1 MLDSFQPS
9 ERLRGHVRAILVV
22 DATSDQPKVLLPEA
36 GLIVGF
42 RFGGSAAL
50 AEGPSP
56 RALPTAGVTGLR
68 LTARRIVLSPSG
80 GVVVVLLHPLGA
92 ARLFAVAPHEL
103 FGSIEDLADAARWPE
118 LAEVE
123 ERLSLAASNR
133 DRAQI
138 VDALLRRHIDSEATD
153 PLVAAAVTMIR
164 QTRGNVSIRAIAKQL
179 GTSYDPLEKRFR
191 RLVGSSP
198 KQFASIV
205 RLRAAVDSYRRGSSL
220 ATIAHE
226 AGYFDQSHFVR
237 TFRSFTGEPPQRF
250 LRDGKFC

>member
-1 MLDSFQPS
+1 MPETFQPT
-9 ERLRGHVRAILVV
+9 ERLRSHVRTILVV
-22 DATSDQPKVLLPEA
+22 DATSDQPRSLLPEA

-42 RFGGSAAL
+42 RFGGSASL
-50 AEGPSP
+50 AEGSL
-56 RALPTAGVTGLR
+56 RLALPTAGVTGLR
-68 LTARRIVLSPSG
+68 LSARRMIMSKGG
-80 GVVVVLLHPLGA
+80 GVVVVVLHPLGA

-103 FGSIEDLADAARWPE
+103 FGSIVGLADLARWPE
-118 LAEVE
+118 LPEVE

-138 VDALLRRHIDSEATD
+138 VDALLRRHLDSQAAD
-153 PLVAAAVTMIR
+153 PLVASAVTMIH
-164 QTRGNVSIRAIAKQL
+164 QARGNVSIRGIAKQL

-191 RLVGSSP
+191 RLVGASP

-205 RLRAAVDSYRRGSSL
+205 RLRGAVESYRRGSSL
-220 ATIAHE
+220 STIAHD
-226 AGYFDQSHFVR
+226 AGYFDQSHFIR